1 MTASRQIHSVQ
12 SLVVG
17 WGQRCGLKAEVIV
30 DLFYF
35 RDWSLITQIGVGGGG
50 GLQHGMVGWQV
61 LLHEKGGDGQSFG
74 HADKGH

>member
-35 RDWSLITQIGVGGGG
+35 RDWSLITQIGVGGGRATTRDG
-50 GLQHGMVGWQV
+50 GVASFTPRKRRGWT
-61 LLHEKGGDGQSFG
+61 KFWPC
-74 HADKGH
+74 